1 MFIVLNMLV
10 SLNNLSSQTVSIEI
24 VKIKTITD
32 SRLLSISNFRF
43 SFLKQCLVSFIV
55 LSCLL
60 TVDCIPSFYQSGQ
73 AYAFSI
79 KDEKEYGEKML
90 AVIRKEFN
98 LIDELDI
105 IQYIVQIS
113 KKIVVT
119 AGPQYF
125 DYHFYVIDNREF
137 NAFAAPS
144 GLIFIH
150 SGIIGAMKTEGELVS
165 VIAHEIGHVMSRHI
179 ADRIDKT
186 KKVSAGTLAM
196 VLAGIL
202 VGGGALSQA
211 LITGG
216 LATGEAMFLQF
227 SRENEEEADR
237 ISFALMQDLNRDPQD
252 MVSMLNTMHKVSRI
266 RMGNIPQYLLTHP
279 KPELRMGY
287 VQDLIYVHPRKNYA
301 AFDQFDFK
309 RVQLKI
315 ASLSEDLNK
324 LKPKYNRDIRNA
336 ENEEDRILAQY
347 GLSFIHLA
355 EGEYSRA
362 IEGLNTVNSFYSD
375 KVNVWVDLGRAHLS
389 NGDLAQAS
397 KFFEMARNKD
407 PGNWYAA
414 YYLAL
419 TLEKKGEID
428 RAEQL
433 YLQVQSHVPDYPDVY
448 LQLARIAEDKRDTG
462 LSHFYLG
469 LSFFYDGNF
478 SSSTFHFKKA
488 KELLKSK
495 ARLAEIDEKLSKINE
510 LK

>member
-1 MFIVLNMLV
+1 
-10 SLNNLSSQTVSIEI
+10 
-24 VKIKTITD
+24 
-32 SRLLSISNFRF
+32 
-43 SFLKQCLVSFIV
+43 
-55 LSCLL
+55 
-60 TVDCIPSFYQSGQ
+60 
-73 AYAFSI
+73 
-79 KDEKEYGEKML
+79 ML

-98 LIDELDI
+98 LIDDLDVV
-105 IQYIVQIS
+105 QYIEGIGEQI
-113 KKIVVT
+113 VAA

-125 DYHFYVIDNREF
+125 NYHFYVINNKDF

-165 VIAHEIGHVMSRHI
+165 VVAHEIGHVMSRHI

-216 LATGEAMFLQF
+216 LATGEAMYLQF
-227 SRENEEEADR
+227 TRENEEEADR
-237 ISFALMQDLNRDPQD
+237 IGFALMQDLNRDPQD
-252 MVSMLNTMHKVSRI
+252 MVSMLKTMFKVSRI

-287 VQDLIYVHPRKNYA
+287 VQDLIYVHPNENYMS
-301 AFDQFDFK
+301 FDQFPFK
-309 RVQLKI
+309 RIQLRM
-315 ASLSEDLNK
+315 ASLSEDPNK
-324 LKPKYNRDIRNA
+324 LKARYNREIRNT
-336 ENEEDRILAQY
+336 EDQESKIFAQY
-347 GLSFIHLA
+347 GLSLIYLE

-362 IEGLNTVNSFYSD
+362 IEGLTVVNNFFHD
-375 KVNVWVDLGRAHLS
+375 KVNVWVDLGRAYLS
-389 NGDLAQAS
+389 NGELDQAL
-397 KFFEMARNKD
+397 KYFDKARNSD

-419 TLEKKGEID
+419 SLEKKGETV

-433 YLQVQSHVPDYPDVY
+433 YRQVQGHVPDYPPVY
-448 LQLARIAEDKRDTG
+448 LQLAKIAGDKGDKG

-478 SSSTFHFKKA
+478 SSSQFHFNKA
-488 KELLKSK
+488 QEIIKSKEKLDEIVDKMKQMKELK
-495 ARLAEIDEKLSKINE
+495 
-510 LK
+510 

>member
-1 MFIVLNMLV
+1 
-10 SLNNLSSQTVSIEI
+10 
-24 VKIKTITD
+24 
-32 SRLLSISNFRF
+32 
-43 SFLKQCLVSFIV
+43 
-55 LSCLL
+55 L
-60 TVDCIPSFYQSGQ
+60 TVDCFPYLYQQ
-73 AYAFSI
+73 ERAYAFSVG
-79 KDEKEYGEKML
+79 DEKEYGEKML

-98 LIDELDI
+98 LIDDLDVV
-105 IQYIVQIS
+105 QYIVGIGSQ
-113 KKIVVT
+113 IVVA

-125 DYHFYVIDNREF
+125 NYHFYVINNKEF

-165 VIAHEIGHVMSRHI
+165 VVAHEIGHVMSRHI

-216 LATGEAMFLQF
+216 LATGEAMYLQF
-227 SRENEEEADR
+227 TRENEEEADR
-237 ISFALMQDLNRDPQD
+237 IGFALMQDLNRDPQD
-252 MVSMLNTMHKVSRI
+252 MVSMLNTMYKVSRI

-287 VQDLIYVHPRKNYA
+287 VQDLIYVHPNGNYA
-301 AFDQFDFK
+301 SFDQFHFK
-309 RVQLKI
+309 RIQHRM
-315 ASLSEDLNK
+315 ASLSEDPNK
-324 LKPKYNRDIRNA
+324 LKARYNREIRNA
-336 ENEEDRILAQY
+336 EDQESKVFAQY
-347 GLSFIHLA
+347 GLALVYLE
-355 EGEYSRA
+355 EGEYGRA
-362 IEGLNTVNSFYSD
+362 IEGLTAVNNFFHD
-375 KVNVWVDLGRAHLS
+375 KVNVWVDLGRAYLS
-389 NGDLAQAS
+389 NGELNQAF
-397 KFFEMARNKD
+397 KYFDKARNSD

-419 TLEKKGEID
+419 ALEKKGEIV

-433 YLQVQSHVPDYPDVY
+433 YRQVQGHVPDYPPVY
-448 LQLARIAEDKRDTG
+448 LQLAKIAGDQGDTG

-478 SSSTFHFKKA
+478 SSSQFHFSKA
-488 KELLKSK
+488 QEIMKSKEKLEEIAEKQKQMKELK
-495 ARLAEIDEKLSKINE
+495 
-510 LK
+510 